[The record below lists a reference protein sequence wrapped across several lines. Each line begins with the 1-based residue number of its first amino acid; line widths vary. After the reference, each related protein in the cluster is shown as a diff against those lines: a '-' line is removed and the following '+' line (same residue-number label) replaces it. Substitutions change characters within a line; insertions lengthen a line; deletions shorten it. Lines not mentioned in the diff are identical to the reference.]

1 MLSSWSNGT
10 EQKQSLRLPWQGRQR
25 PFLSGRAKKSCQ
37 YKETLSSVFR
47 HLSCI
52 CVDYEQC
59 LFSLGPSSKT
69 PETRKWPGCRPRFSR
84 LAALAPLNGCTR
96 VHSPYRFEIWRKRET
111 ARSLAFARHL
121 IYSLNKYNIKV
132 VTCYSIQYSQYVE

>member
-1 MLSSWSNGT
+1 M
-10 EQKQSLRLPWQGRQR
+10 
-25 PFLSGRAKKSCQ
+25 
-37 YKETLSSVFR
+37 FR

-52 CVDYEQC
+52 SVDYEQC
-59 LFSLGPSSKT
+59 VFSLGPSSKT

-84 LAALAPLNGCTR
+84 LEASPLNARTH

-121 IYSLNKYNIKV
+121 IYSLNKYNINV
-132 VTCYSIQYSQYVE
+132 VACYSIQYSQYVKWTFLRLLLWSCQQCRNFSCGPHCWKQTPVRRQL